1 MRDWFDAYRE
11 DMQWAFDEA
20 ERIIG
25 DMPGV
30 FGTTGRKMLDEAH
43 ALKED
48 NPNNYISFLLPLWL
62 RSCSELSI
70 QDSRRLSLANIFG
83 MMYFQTIDYV
93 MDSPGETAPELL
105 PLANLLQLE
114 FINIYSSYFPAESP
128 FWNYYRTYL
137 KQWAD
142 AVTYENEENYYLDN
156 PVRMAHKAAPIK
168 LSVAGSLILSEQIS
182 LIPKLE
188 EATDYTLITLQML
201 DDVMDWKK
209 DMKED
214 NYNSLVAFVRA
225 ELQIPTDQAIS
236 PEQIEQVIY
245 IKDGLNRYAEQAA
258 ANHLQ
263 VEDINELVP
272 HLRDFSYHLL
282 EELRN
287 AAKNIEKDRI
297 VLQTGGLNYWLSKN
311 V

>member
-1 MRDWFDAYRE
+1 MKDWFDAYRE

-20 ERIIG
+20 EQIITK
-25 DMPGV
+25 MPGV
-30 FGTTGRKMLDEAH
+30 FRTTALKMLDEAH

-62 RSCSELSI
+62 RSCSQLSI
-70 QDSRRLSLANIFG
+70 QDTRRLSLANIFG

-93 MDSPGETAPELL
+93 MDSPGESPPELL
-105 PLANLLQLE
+105 PLANLLQQQ
-114 FINIYSSYFPAESP
+114 FFHIYSSYFPAESA
-128 FWNYYRTYL
+128 FWDYYRIYL
-137 KQWAD
+137 QQWAD
-142 AVTYENEENYYLDN
+142 AVTYENQENYFLDN

-168 LSVAGSLILSEQIS
+168 LSVASSLMMSGQIS
-182 LIPKLE
+182 LIPQLE
-188 EATDYTLITLQML
+188 DATDYALITLQML

-209 DMKED
+209 DMKEA

-225 ELQIPTDQAIS
+225 ELQIPADQAVS
-236 PEQIEQVIY
+236 AEQIEQVIY

-263 VEDINELVP
+263 VEAINELVP

-287 AAKNIEKDRI
+287 AAENIEKDRML
-297 VLQTGGLNYWLSKN
+297 LQTGGLNYWLSKN

>member
-1 MRDWFDAYRE
+1 
-11 DMQWAFDEA
+11 
-20 ERIIG
+20 
-25 DMPGV
+25 
-30 FGTTGRKMLDEAH
+30 MLDEAH

-62 RSCSELSI
+62 RNCSQLSV

-93 MDSPGETAPELL
+93 MDSPGEIAPELL

-128 FWNYYRTYL
+128 FWDYYRTYL

-142 AVTYENEENYYLDN
+142 AVTHENQENYYLDN

-168 LSVAGSLILSEQIS
+168 LSVAGSLILSDQIP
-182 LIPKLE
+182 LIPRLE
-188 EATDYTLITLQML
+188 DATDYALITLQML

-209 DMKED
+209 DMEEA

-225 ELQIPTDQAIS
+225 ELKIPADQVIS
-236 PEQIEQVIY
+236 EEQIEQAIY
-245 IKDGLNRYAEQAA
+245 IDDCLIRYSEQALT
-258 ANHLQ
+258 NHLQ
-263 VEDINELVP
+263 VQAVYELAP
-272 HLRDFSYHLL
+272 HLRDFSHHLL
-282 EELRN
+282 EELLGVT
-287 AAKNIEKDRI
+287 KNIEKDRTM
-297 VLQTGGLNYWLSKN
+297 LQTGGLNYWLSKN